1 MSEMVGDI
9 NLFFH
14 PYLEQDEAEID
25 VMIGE
30 PSKRKKG
37 NSLIYNK

>member
-1 MSEMVGDI
+1 MYHSEIGTKILKIGTMVGDI

-14 PYLEQDEAEID
+14 EYIEANEAEID

-30 PSKRKKG
+30 
-37 NSLIYNK
+37 